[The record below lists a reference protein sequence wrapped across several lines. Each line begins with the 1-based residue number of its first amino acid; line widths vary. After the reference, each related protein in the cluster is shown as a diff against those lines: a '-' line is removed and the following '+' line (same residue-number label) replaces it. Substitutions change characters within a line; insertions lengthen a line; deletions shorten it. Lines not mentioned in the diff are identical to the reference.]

1 MANFTKQHIKE
12 TFQTLLEERPLNE
25 ISVKL
30 IVETCGI
37 NRKSFYYHYQDIP
50 ALLEEIIAED
60 TEKVLEECADLHSL
74 EACLTV
80 LLRRIMEHRQAV
92 LHLYA
97 SLNRD
102 VYERNL
108 MKQCDYTMRSMVEHL
123 LAGRRVRPEDRELVV
138 ALYRDECFGIL
149 MRWLMD
155 GMKEDLTVPLRRACQ
170 LREGLI
176 EIVLD
181 RCAADAQN

>member
-12 TFQTLLEERPLNE
+12 TFRTLLEAKPLSE

-50 ALLEEIIAED
+50 ALLDEIIAED
-60 TEKVLEECADLHSL
+60 ADQLAAQCKELHSL

-80 LLRRIMEHRQAV
+80 LLGQIMAHRRSV
-92 LHLYA
+92 LHIYA
-97 SLNRD
+97 SMNRD
-102 VYERNL
+102 GYERNL
-108 MKQCDYTMRSMVEHL
+108 MKQCDYTVRTMVEQL
-123 LAGRRVRPEDRELVV
+123 LRGRPIRPEDRELVV

-155 GMKEDLTVPLRRACQ
+155 GMKEDLTVPMRRACQ
-170 LREGLI
+170 LREGMLETI
-176 EIVLD
+176 LD
-181 RCAADAQN
+181 RCVADAT